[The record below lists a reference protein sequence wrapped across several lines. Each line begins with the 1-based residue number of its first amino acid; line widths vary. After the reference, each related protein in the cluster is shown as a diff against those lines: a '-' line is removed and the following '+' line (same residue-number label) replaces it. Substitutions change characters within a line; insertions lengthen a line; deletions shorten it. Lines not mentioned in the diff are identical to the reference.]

1 MALSKTGHNIKKRQN
16 ANDIFITPL
25 PLAKFQIDMIHTT
38 PEEVWY
44 DPFRNNGSYYNQFPE
59 GNPKEWSEILDGRDF
74 FEFDKHVDVICSN
87 PPYSLMNRVIE
98 KCIELKPRVVSL
110 LVGMMNFNPK
120 RIEMFEKAGYRLT
133 RFHLTDIY
141 KWFGRSYII
150 QFELSTVD
158 AGAGVKFTYDRKSWR

>member
-1 MALSKTGHNIKKRQN
+1 MSLSKTGHNIKKREN
-16 ANDIFITPL
+16 VNDVFITPL
-25 PLAKFQIDMIHTT
+25 PLSKFQIDMIDTT
-38 PEEVWY
+38 LEEVWY
-44 DPFRNNGSYYNQFPE
+44 DPFRNSGSYYNQFPE

-74 FEFDKHVDVICSN
+74 FEFDGKVDIICSN
-87 PPYSLMNRVIE
+87 PPYSCMNRVIE
-98 KCIELKPRVVSL
+98 KCIELRPRVVSL